1 MSTPYSVPDWMP
13 WWAQLL
19 AVVVAILLALSFA
32 MMPFSV
38 FGIKPRLEALEARL
52 DEIQGEIRALSLRL
66 PEPARRPAVGDEP
79 PLSAATTPSATI
91 ARGATPAR
99 PPIPPAAWSPDAAP
113 RRPIGAPP
121 PLRTEPDSRPAGQ
134 RVEPRIDRGR

>member
-19 AVVVAILLALSFA
+19 AVVVGVLLALSFA

-66 PEPARRPAVGDEP
+66 PEPARRPAANDEP
-79 PLSAATTPSATI
+79 PLAAAP
-91 ARGATPAR
+91 ARAAAPPR
-99 PPIPPAAWSPDAAP
+99 PPIPPAAWSPDTGP

-134 RVEPRIDRGR
+134 RLEPRIDRGR